1 MVTLMLELNR
11 LDRPMERPTYSN
23 EKVAELHHNRQ
34 LSRLEEELLDIIY
47 TGFAQRKKDDT
58 DLAETSD
65 AEEQWEPSCVAI
77 VHEGMVIPIINPR
90 EIFSCPATPAA
101 QWALSKPAA
110 HLLYYVLPTLLADE
124 GGGKA

>member
-1 MVTLMLELNR
+1 
-11 LDRPMERPTYSN
+11 MERPTYSN
-23 EKVAELHHNRQ
+23 EKVAELHHNGQ
-34 LSRLEEELLDIIY
+34 LSRLEAEVLDIIY

-77 VHEGMVIPIINPR
+77 VHEGMVIPIINLG
-90 EIFSCPATPAA
+90 EIISWPGTPAEKWVICK
-101 QWALSKPAA
+101 QAA
-110 HLLYYVLPTLLADE
+110 NILYDVLLTLLADE